1 MSLFSLLLYSMVN
14 NYALSHPNGVP
25 PRVPHNDDIDNLFF
39 FLQRPYFLLLLV
51 AYCFLHWE
59 GVLHAWLMPWCSVE
73 VEISVHRTFLVTER
87 GFSMTDTSVLKWS
100 YSLAEKILLWV
111 KPTSSGHQGS
121 SWVFGA
127 TTFSFWGPG
136 AADACWV
143 VTCIPVGLLACI
155 NELLQKVFH
164 GKRGMITHLGA
175 TVSELTWPRVSG
187 EFSFRPQVM
196 TFNKYLYLTCWQ
208 VLRLWEVQ
216 FTF

>member
-1 MSLFSLLLYSMVN
+1 MECHRGFLHSFYVQIQVVLWMSLFSLLLYSMVN

-51 AYCFLHWE
+51 DYCFLHWE

-121 SWVFGA
+121 LLGIWCYHLFLLRAWCSRCLLSCDLYSCWI
-127 TTFSFWGPG
+127 
-136 AADACWV
+136 AC
-143 VTCIPVGLLACI
+143 L
-155 NELLQKVFH
+155 H
-164 GKRGMITHLGA
+164 
-175 TVSELTWPRVSG
+175 
-187 EFSFRPQVM
+187 
-196 TFNKYLYLTCWQ
+196 
-208 VLRLWEVQ
+208 
-216 FTF
+216 